1 MTRNDKHIPN
11 DSLSPDNQD
20 RLFDRLVDDELTD
33 TERKELLSGLDSR
46 EGGWRRCAIAFL
58 EAQSW
63 RREIGSLFGKSESDK
78 QNNPSQK
85 SELPKTAPRKESGKT
100 RKTKKRRSLSGPLL
114 SVAAGILLAI
124 GMNSLIQEMGM
135 NSSPGLPPF
144 SGNQFASMINNQSL
158 PQKAGLGSLDLSIDP
173 RKDVHLVKL
182 NGRTPSGK
190 QLSAVL
196 PAISQDRLDETWI
209 KNMPSAIPDELVN
222 RYQQAGHEIKTTRQL
237 LPIRMGDGRKLIIAV
252 DQLDVRYT
260 DQPAYQ

>member
-11 DSLSPDNQD
+11 DSLSKADQD
-20 RLFDRLVDDELTD
+20 RLFDRLVDDELTE
-33 TERKELLSGLDSR
+33 TERQQLLSGLDSR
-46 EGGWRRCAIAFL
+46 PGGWRKCAIAFL

-63 RREIGSLFGKSESDK
+63 RREIGSLFGKPESCK
-78 QNNPSQK
+78 KNNLSRK

-100 RKTKKRRSLSGPLL
+100 RKTKKRLSLSGLL
-114 SVAAGILLAI
+114 LNIAASVLFAI
-124 GMNSLIQEMGM
+124 GLTSLIQEMGM
-135 NSSPGLPPF
+135 NRSPGMPSF
-144 SGNQFASMINNQSL
+144 GGNQFASMINNQSL

-209 KNMPSAIPDELVN
+209 KNMPSAIPEELVN
-222 RYQQAGHEIKTTRQL
+222 RYQQAGHKIKTTRQL
-237 LPIRMGDGRKLIIAV
+237 LPIRMSDGRKLIIAV

-260 DQPAYQ
+260 DLPAYQ